1 MWKVHPGRGST
12 MRKTIN
18 EEVGWC
24 VHWWSALWKEDKEE
38 WSKGAWEG
46 RRGGVGT
53 GCSVRWDGQGR
64 PQVRGGLNEDW
75 KEMRE

>member
-1 MWKVHPGRGST
+1 M
-12 MRKTIN
+12 
-18 EEVGWC
+18 
-24 VHWWSALWKEDKEE
+24 
-38 WSKGAWEG
+38 EG
-46 RRGGVGT
+46 RQKRVVQRGLGRQEGGGVGI

>member
-1 MWKVHPGRGST
+1 

-18 EEVGWC
+18 EEVRWC
-24 VHWWSALWKEDKEE
+24 VHRWSGFGRKTKK
-38 WSKGAWEG
+38 SGPKGLGKA
-46 RRGGVGT
+46 GGVGVGI
-53 GCSVRWDGQGR
+53 GCSVRWNGQGR